1 MYTVGF
7 DSTALRKEATTLE
20 NFVPPNPQTKVEGT
34 EVTPPIFLKGLLG
47 VSVTTEDP
55 QFSQEYMKVVAEVM
69 SKAGLAHPKLMYKG
83 AQLLKVAEEKT
94 EEIICQI
101 VLDLEPFINF
111 VDIYSAFYQ
120 KEYISM
126 LGQAQGQRLSP
137 LAYIDKTQNSFA
149 HACAWW
155 YWKDCR
161 VYDESKYTY
170 HIDHFQGKVTPAW
183 RELSKTKP
191 KISVYYSGSECEAL
205 VSLSDLILKLIE
217 LYHFGPIDFRSVAR
231 PLEKRCLT
239 LSGNKKIRSHDLAKY
254 DWMIRTTVPDSPL
267 EISLNSL
274 VKHPIYFIAWS
285 PLQPRTVVKPSFEHS
300 VLYNNVMKKAIGDNG
315 CVKFLDFDKDMLF
328 WNETDFIIPI
338 NKTDLEHIE
347 SLKQFGYEKMP
358 QTISLGSTLDK

>member
-7 DSTALRKEATTLE
+7 DSAALRKEVSTLVD
-20 NFVPPNPQTKVEGT
+20 FVPPNPHTSTEGA
-34 EVTPPIFLKGLLG
+34 EAISPSFLKGLLG

-55 QFSQEYMKVVAEVM
+55 QFSQEYMKVVTEVM
-69 SKAGLAHPKLMYKG
+69 SKAGLPHSKLMYKG

-101 VLDLEPFINF
+101 IQNLEPFINF

-120 KEYISM
+120 KDYISI

-137 LAYIDKTQNSFA
+137 LAYINRTQNSFA
-149 HACAWW
+149 HVCAWW

-161 VYDESKYTY
+161 VYDESNYTY

-183 RELSKTKP
+183 REISKTKSN
-191 KISVYYSGSECEAL
+191 ISVYYSGNECEAL
-205 VSLSDLILKLIE
+205 ISLSDLILKLIE

-239 LSGNKKIRSHDLAKY
+239 LSGNRKIRSHDVAKY

-285 PLQPRTVVKPSFEHS
+285 PLQPRTTVKPSFEYS
-300 VLYNNVMKKAIGDNG
+300 ILYNDIMKQAIRNNG
-315 CVKFLDFDKDMLF
+315 CVKFLDFDRDMIF
-328 WNETDFIIPI
+328 WNETDYIIPI
-338 NKTDLEHIE
+338 NKTDIEHVG
-347 SLKQFGYEKMP
+347 SLKQFGYERMP
-358 QTISLGSTLDK
+358 QVISIGSTLVK